1 MAITF
6 DAANK
11 LLILSSG
18 TTTFDVADA
27 YSRWKD
33 WIVAGNAQYDAAFAS
48 VGGDTI
54 DAGAGTSIPLYAFL
68 TNGWRVRPQ
77 EANHTLAVTNGVLL
91 VDGGGDPFVNTTG
104 SYVVRINYQQP
115 VQAITVAT
123 GGGSAPTAEQVA
135 NAVWDHADATTLQDR
150 VLLSLKIL
158 RNKTI
163 TDPST
168 GVMTVYDDDG
178 TTVLLTAQMYE
189 GTDTGQTYQ
198 GQGAERRER
207 LV

>member
-6 DAANK
+6 DGANK

-18 TTTFDVADA
+18 TTELDVPDA

-33 WIVAGNAQYDAAFAS
+33 WVATSDNSKYPQAFAP
-48 VGGDTI
+48 VGGDPI
-54 DAGAGTSIPLYAFL
+54 DAVAGTSIPFYDFL

-77 EANHTLAVTNGVLL
+77 EANHTLTVTGGVLL

-123 GGGSAPTAEQVA
+123 GGGGGGLTSEQATRLLEVWQRLGLDAANPVAQSASQIAFASIVMALSEAAGTVTVA
-135 NAVWDHADATTLQDR
+135 
-150 VLLSLKIL
+150 
-158 RNKTI
+158 
-163 TDPST
+163 
-168 GVMTVYDDDG
+168 
-178 TTVLLTAQMYE
+178 
-189 GTDTGQTYQ
+189 
-198 GQGAERRER
+198 REP
-207 LV
+207 

>member
-11 LLILSSG
+11 LLILSTG
-18 TTTFDVADA
+18 TTTLDVIDA

-33 WIVAGNAQYDAAFAS
+33 WVVAGNAQHPAAFSS

-54 DAGAGTSIPLYAFL
+54 DAGAGTSVPLYAFL
-68 TNGWRVRPQ
+68 INGWRVRPQ

-91 VDGGGDPFVNTTG
+91 VDGGGDPFVNTVG
-104 SYVVRINYQQP
+104 NYVVRINYQQP
-115 VQAITVAT
+115 AQAITVAT

-135 NAVWDHADATTLQDR
+135 TAVWGHADATTLQDR
-150 VLLSLKIL
+150 MLLAYKIL
-158 RNKTI
+158 KNKTI
-163 TDPST
+163 TDPLT
-168 GVMTVYDDDG
+168 GIMTVYDDDG
-178 TTVLLTAQMYE
+178 SSVLFTAQMYE
-189 GTDTGQTYQ
+189 GTTTAQPYR

-207 LV
+207 LE